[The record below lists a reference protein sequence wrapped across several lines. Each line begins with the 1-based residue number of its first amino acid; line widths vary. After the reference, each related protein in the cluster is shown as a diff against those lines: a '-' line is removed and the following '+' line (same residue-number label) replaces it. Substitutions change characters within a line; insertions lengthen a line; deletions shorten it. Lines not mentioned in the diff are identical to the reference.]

1 MGVHATVSTRPL
13 RSRVENSTRAIDSSK
28 NVPHRRRR
36 EGSRTP
42 AVDAGETRGEIHFR
56 EEKPQWFY
64 VVFANYDRKCNSR
77 CDGDFACNL
86 EYAIHCYGRV
96 YVRYN
101 LKFRNGG
108 PDELDE
114 FSYDEA
120 GLVISYALL
129 FGAYSLT
136 LVFAVGMM
144 GLLLARD
151 KFHQTARLLFWCVV
165 FGWVATFLALLHYGV
180 FGGDGRGLPKA
191 LRASKFIYLCADC
204 VMLLLLALC
213 AKGWNIVRRKLA
225 LWTRV
230 SVCVFL
236 CTYACA
242 TIAAF
247 TWHVYDFD
255 PAISVYVYD
264 SPPGHL
270 LIAMRCA
277 GGAWLSLD
285 ALSQRAHFKTKVG
298 FYWWFSVIG
307 GLWTASVPFVVFVA
321 ALAPDTERLKVT
333 MALEPGLALA
343 VQGAL
348 CFLFLPLKQWNP
360 HFPFHSNVTNAAAS
374 SLSIKWARDK
384 RPKASDDDGR
394 PLASV
399 SGGRGRGVNDKGQYV
414 IEDGFEALHVQRLK
428 HIHRA
433 LESRLDALHCVET
446 NHWFGWS

>member
-1 MGVHATVSTRPL
+1 M
-13 RSRVENSTRAIDSSK
+13 
-28 NVPHRRRR
+28 
-36 EGSRTP
+36 
-42 AVDAGETRGEIHFR
+42 
-56 EEKPQWFY
+56 
-64 VVFANYDRKCNSR
+64 
-77 CDGDFACNL
+77 
-86 EYAIHCYGRV
+86 
-96 YVRYN
+96 
-101 LKFRNGG
+101 
-108 PDELDE
+108 
-114 FSYDEA
+114 
-120 GLVISYALL
+120 
-129 FGAYSLT
+129 
-136 LVFAVGMM
+136 
-144 GLLLARD
+144 
-151 KFHQTARLLFWCVV
+151 
-165 FGWVATFLALLHYGV
+165 
-180 FGGDGRGLPKA
+180 
-191 LRASKFIYLCADC
+191 
-204 VMLLLLALC
+204 
-213 AKGWNIVRRKLA
+213 
-225 LWTRV
+225 
-230 SVCVFL
+230 

-298 FYWWFSVIG
+298 FYWWFSVVG

-333 MALEPGLALA
+333 NALEPCLALA

-433 LESRLDALHCVET
+433 LESRLDALHAISRDLNDALKVVDLGDDEAEHRT
-446 NHWFGWS
+446 RSGRPSLRGTATPTAPPRRPAASGDRDEEKREVAYEMVGRRDGDEPGAYGEPEAKTPENFPDAPPPESP